1 MGNRKTSSTGS
12 SNSNGT
18 FSGSPRDLK
27 AVQAKLRQQQA
38 DIQHRLSLVVEQG
51 REATQADTNDV
62 ADQAVSGYEKEIL
75 FTRGTHEHG
84 QLRRIQQAL
93 LRIDEGTYG
102 ICQRCDQQIG
112 EKRLEALPWT
122 PYCIGCQEHLEQ
134 QAAMDRERA
143 AS

>member
-1 MGNRKTSSTGS
+1 MAKAKKTNT
-12 SNSNGT
+12 T
-18 FSGSPRDLK
+18 ADLK
-27 AVQAKLRQQQA
+27 QVREKLQQQ
-38 DIQHRLSLVVEQG
+38 QHELQYRLSLVVEQG
-51 REATQADTNDV
+51 RESTTTEAADV
-62 ADQAVSGYEKEIL
+62 ADQAVLSYEKEIL

-93 LRIDEGTYG
+93 LRIDEGSYG

-122 PYCIGCQEHLEQ
+122 PYCIACQVFLEQ
-134 QAAMDRERA
+134 QAAMERQY